1 MSTSWRRSA
10 SIALGAAGCSL
21 LAATPAHAHLVQ
33 TGFGTFYDGIVHLV
47 LTPTD
52 LFLVLALGL
61 LAGISGAAASR
72 AVLLGLPGAWFA
84 GEALGAWFPATG
96 ELALAT
102 TISFGVAGAL
112 VALNVRL
119 SRPILAALACG
130 AGALHG
136 YVNGATMISAGA
148 DALSLL
154 GAALAVF
161 TLVTLTA
168 ALVVSREVHWQRIA
182 VRVAGSWIAAV
193 GILMLGWL
201 ARGPA

>member
-1 MSTSWRRSA
+1 MRRFA
-10 SIALGAAGCSL
+10 SIALAGFACC
-21 LAATPAHAHLVQ
+21 AVATPAHAHLVQ
-33 TGFGTFYDGIVHLV
+33 TGFGTFYDGIVHLA

-61 LAGISGAAASR
+61 LAGISGAAGSR
-72 AVLLGLPGAWFA
+72 AVLLGLPGAWLV
-84 GEALGAWFPATG
+84 GGGIGIWFTVVD
-96 ELALAT
+96 ELAWQT
-102 TISFGVAGAL
+102 TITFGFAGAL
-112 VALNVRL
+112 VALNARL
-119 SRPILAALACG
+119 SRPILALLACS

-136 YVNGATMISAGA
+136 YVNGATMTHAGA

-168 ALVVSREVHWQRIA
+168 ALVVSREVYWQRIV

-201 ARGPA
+201 ARGQA

>member
-1 MSTSWRRSA
+1 MNTRLRRSN
-10 SIALGAAGCSL
+10 SLALAA
-21 LAATPAHAHLVQ
+21 LACCLVATPAHAHLVQ

-47 LTPTD
+47 LTPAD

-72 AVLLGLPGAWFA
+72 AVLLGLPGAWLV
-84 GEALGAWFPATG
+84 GEGIGAWSPATN
-96 ELALAT
+96 ELAWAT
-102 TISFGVAGAL
+102 TITFGFAGAL
-112 VALNVRL
+112 VALNARL
-119 SRPILAALACG
+119 PRPTLAAFACS

-136 YVNGATMISAGA
+136 YVNGATMTSDGA

-168 ALVVSREVHWQRIA
+168 ALVVSREVYWQRIA

-193 GILMLGWL
+193 GILTLGWL
-201 ARGPA
+201 ARAQR

>member
-1 MSTSWRRSA
+1 MNSSLRRSV
-10 SIALGAAGCSL
+10 SIALAAVVACL
-21 LAATPAHAHLVQ
+21 VATPAHAHLVQ

-52 LFLVLALGL
+52 LFLVFALGL

-72 AVLLGLPGAWFA
+72 AVLFGLPGAWLV
-84 GEALGAWFPATG
+84 GEGIGAWSPATG
-96 ELALAT
+96 ELAWAT

-112 VALNVRL
+112 VALNARL
-119 SRPILAALACG
+119 SRPILAALACS
-130 AGALHG
+130 AGVLHG
-136 YVNGATMISAGA
+136 YVNGATMTSAGA

-161 TLVTLTA
+161 TLVALTA
-168 ALVVSREVHWQRIA
+168 ALVVSREVYWQKIA
-182 VRVAGSWIAAV
+182 MRVAGSWIAAV

-201 ARGPA
+201 ARGQA